1 MNELNGHGENFAE
14 SVWRRLFRWS
24 RPLSDVL
31 PFFKIASTFSASNAS
46 ESGDRTMPMIKIWSD
61 PAQEW
66 SKSGQVQILAF
77 LAIFDREKVCRTLSH
92 FIVPSQYWI
101 DSPEEK
107 NELFDSYKKNLS
119 SKDCRH
125 FNFGD
130 GECPFSVSCFYRHA
144 YKDGTL
150 QVGLGNL
157 KNYYFLF
164 FNYFFSI
171 FETHLKGPIEN

>member
-1 MNELNGHGENFAE
+1 
-14 SVWRRLFRWS
+14 
-24 RPLSDVL
+24 
-31 PFFKIASTFSASNAS
+31 
-46 ESGDRTMPMIKIWSD
+46 MPMIKIWSD

-125 FNFGD
+125 FNFGE